1 MAFIDHRDE
10 ALMSHTATI
19 DHRDEATKPQR
30 PLMPQRDENPPRSG
44 RFDPDSCYRQI
55 PFTVRLG
62 FDFGK
67 SVLTN
72 SNNVIIV
79 DKISLHIAY
88 YFSALKN
95 SVVYEP
101 PLQEKKMQTRLTTR
115 QAMEMIL
122 SEVNPCDSDGED
134 IELQPDSDSELS
146 DLYSDEETAPQ
157 PKKRARLGTDLTE
170 TAKDGTVWREEP
182 VGTRLPFTPIK
193 AYAADREPTAKAR
206 KSISS
211 RLQSFLCFITLDML
225 HSIQE
230 WTIQHAQETEH
241 VNWFMAL
248 PELMAFIAIVILRGL
263 TKVPSLRDCWSANL
277 GNPHIIGTMPRNL
290 FQDIMR
296 HLRFDDRS
304 TRSDRAKNDKFAA
317 ISSVWGSFVTN
328 CITSYN
334 PGLHITVD
342 EQLFPSKTRC
352 CFLQYIA
359 TKPDKFGIKFW
370 VACDLKSKYICNV
383 LPYLGKDP
391 SRGERLSENVV
402 MRLMEP
408 FLDKGRNV
416 TTDNFFTSLSL
427 AHKLLSRKTTI
438 LGRVNKIR
446 REIPQSARHTDRN
459 EFTTQ
464 VFSTTAATLM
474 AYAAKWKKTVYIL
487 SSMHSVIQTEN
498 TTKRKPNTIT
508 LYNTTKCGVD
518 VMDQMVREYTVRT
531 GTRRWPVA
539 VFYNMIDMAALNAHV
554 LYQACTGRQERRVD
568 FLVELARELANSHMC
583 AKKARKEQLLRTQP
597 STPSPG
603 KRAMCPVKHQ
613 FTATDTHVVNA
624 DGRYHGSARIPTA
637 KAAGGKTLA
646 MASAVLEELRIYL
659 GNSPEENI
667 ALIQSMEW
675 NGEQAKTP
683 ERIQV
688 TG

>member
-1 MAFIDHRDE
+1 MR
-10 ALMSHTATI
+10 
-19 DHRDEATKPQR
+19 
-30 PLMPQRDENPPRSG
+30 G
-44 RFDPDSCYRQI
+44 
-55 PFTVRLG
+55 
-62 FDFGK
+62 
-67 SVLTN
+67 N
-72 SNNVIIV
+72 SFCAEV

-101 PLQEKKMQTRLTTR
+101 PLQEKKMQRKLTTR

-146 DLYSDEETAPQ
+146 DLSSDEETAPQ

-170 TAKDGTVWREEP
+170 TAKDGTVWREEQ

-193 AYAADREPTAKAR
+193 AYAADGEPTAKAR

-230 WTIQHAQETEH
+230 WTIQ
-241 VNWFMAL
+241 L
-248 PELMAFIAIVILRGL
+248 
-263 TKVPSLRDCWSANL
+263 
-277 GNPHIIGTMPRNL
+277 
-290 FQDIMR
+290 
-296 HLRFDDRS
+296 
-304 TRSDRAKNDKFAA
+304 
-317 ISSVWGSFVTN
+317 
-328 CITSYN
+328 
-334 PGLHITVD
+334 
-342 EQLFPSKTRC
+342 
-352 CFLQYIA
+352 
-359 TKPDKFGIKFW
+359 
-370 VACDLKSKYICNV
+370 
-383 LPYLGKDP
+383 
-391 SRGERLSENVV
+391 
-402 MRLMEP
+402 
-408 FLDKGRNV
+408 
-416 TTDNFFTSLSL
+416 FTSLSL

-438 LGRVNKIR
+438 LGTVNKIR

-464 VFSTTAATLM
+464 VFSTTAATLT
-474 AYAAKWKKTVYIL
+474 AYAPKRKKTVYIL

-539 VFYNMIDMAALNAHV
+539 VFYNMIDMAALNEHV

-568 FLVELARELANSHMC
+568 FLLELARELANSHMC

-603 KRAMCPVKHQ
+603 KRAMCQVKHQ
-613 FTATDTHVVNA
+613 CKNNHATVRCVHCY
-624 DGRYHGSARIPTA
+624 RYTWGKCRREIPWQCQDC
-637 KAAGGKTLA
+637 
-646 MASAVLEELRIYL
+646 E
-659 GNSPEENI
+659 
-667 ALIQSMEW
+667 
-675 NGEQAKTP
+675 
-683 ERIQV
+683 
-688 TG
+688 

>member
-1 MAFIDHRDE
+1 MR
-10 ALMSHTATI
+10 
-19 DHRDEATKPQR
+19 
-30 PLMPQRDENPPRSG
+30 G
-44 RFDPDSCYRQI
+44 
-55 PFTVRLG
+55 
-62 FDFGK
+62 
-67 SVLTN
+67 N
-72 SNNVIIV
+72 SFCAEV

-101 PLQEKKMQTRLTTR
+101 PLQEKKMQRRLTTR
-115 QAMEMIL
+115 QALEMIL

-146 DLYSDEETAPQ
+146 DLSSDEETAPQ

-170 TAKDGTVWREEP
+170 TAKDGTVWREEQ

-193 AYAADREPTAKAR
+193 AYAADGEPTAKAR

-241 VNWFMAL
+241 VHWFMAL

-277 GNPHIIGTMPRNL
+277 GNPHIIGTMPRNR

-304 TRSDRAKNDKFAA
+304 TRSDRAKTDKFAA

-391 SRGERLSENVV
+391 SRPSGERLSENVV

-438 LGRVNKIR
+438 LGTVNKIR

-464 VFSTTAATLM
+464 VFSTTAATLT
-474 AYAAKWKKTVYIL
+474 AYAPKRKKTVYIL
-487 SSMHSVIQTEN
+487 SSMHSVIQTDN
-498 TTKRKPNTIT
+498 TTKRKPNTVT

-583 AKKARKEQLLRTQP
+583 VSGMDCGFPRPLSDGPLGRHQLVVRFLRGAWRIGPAAQARVPWVLAWDLLKGLSLGP
-597 STPSPG
+597 FEPLELASE
-603 KRAMCPVKHQ
+603 KHV
-613 FTATDTHVVNA
+613 TLVGH
-624 DGRYHGSARIPTA
+624 YIP
-637 KAAGGKTLA
+637 
-646 MASAVLEELRIYL
+646 
-659 GNSPEENI
+659 
-667 ALIQSMEW
+667 
-675 NGEQAKTP
+675 
-683 ERIQV
+683 
-688 TG
+688 